1 MKENAFRITE
11 RRLWNE
17 AVREGLLDKSAGE
30 DPLKVRKAL
39 DAVAKD
45 VRLPGEIVLAVAEV
59 LSYAVAELELRLRV
73 NSATHRKAWAKVL
86 DYLPEEAQEKIAHE
100 IRTLTLKDVSI

>member
-17 AVREGLLDKSAGE
+17 AVREGLLEKAAGE

-39 DAVAKD
+39 AAVSKD
-45 VRLPGEIVLAVAEV
+45 VRLPGEVVLAVAEV

-73 NSATHRKAWAKVL
+73 NSAVHRKAWMKVL
-86 DYLPEEAQEKIAHE
+86 EHLPEGAQEKILHE
-100 IRTLTLKDVSI
+100 LRTLDLKDVSI